1 MPFSW
6 NVETERAMLLVACA
20 ELRPNP
26 ATWQVVADRLGGG
39 LNANAVRCALRDY
52 YYFLFSSLHRARHY
66 FLMYA
71 IADLSPQQSEV
82 LQAQEG
88 GRRDSEI
95 RNTREMCTKGR
106 PQVHQHRRE
115 EKAREERGSKQR
127 DSEQAEQEANDPT
140 RP

>member
-6 NVETERAMLLVACA
+6 NAETERAMLLVACV
-20 ELRPNP
+20 ELRPDP

-39 LNANAVRCALRDY
+39 LNANAVRCALHDY
-52 YYFLFSSLHRARHY
+52 YFFLVSSLHRARHL

-88 GRRDSEI
+88 GRRDPEI
-95 RNTREMCTKGR
+95 RNTKERCTRRR
-106 PQVHQHRRE
+106 PQVHRHRHE
-115 EKAREERGSKQR
+115 EKARAERGSKQR